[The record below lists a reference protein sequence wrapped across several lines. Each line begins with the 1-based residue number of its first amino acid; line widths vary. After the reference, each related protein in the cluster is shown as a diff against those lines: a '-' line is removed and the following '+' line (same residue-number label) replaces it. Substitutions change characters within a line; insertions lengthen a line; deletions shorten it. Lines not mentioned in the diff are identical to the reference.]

1 MKNRI
6 DEKENKTMTRK
17 IKVMMVDDEARFRET
32 TSTLLR
38 KKGFETTIAGSGEEA
53 VNIIRE
59 TPHDVVVL
67 DVKMKGMD
75 GHMALAEIKKIA
87 PETQVIMLTGHGS
100 PDSAVN
106 SRNLAAFDYLTK
118 PCDIDILT
126 VKINEAYDVRQTGAA
141 RTEKKV
147 KDIMT
152 EIDNYSTVT
161 VNNTIREAIVKLMGS
176 LTELVSSNLIREA
189 GHRSLLVFNE
199 QKNFIGILSMKD
211 LIKGVRPFY
220 LSLPKSSKTDS
231 TRFSHVFTG
240 GLDGLFTIQLKALA
254 DKKVG
259 ELVLE
264 SPPMIDENAN
274 LMEVA
279 DLLFKTQKTRL
290 IVTSGK
296 KVIGIL
302 REQDLF
308 FETVNIITR

>member
-1 MKNRI
+1 
-6 DEKENKTMTRK
+6 MTRK
-17 IKVMMVDDEARFRET
+17 IKVMMVDDEPRFRET

-53 VNIIRE
+53 INIIRE

-67 DVKMKGMD
+67 DVKMEGMD
-75 GHMALAEIKKIA
+75 GHKALAEIKKFA

-106 SRNLAAFDYLTK
+106 SRKLAAFDYLTK
-118 PCDIDILT
+118 PCDIDILA
-126 VKINEAYDVRQTGAA
+126 VKINEAYTVRKTGAA

-152 EIDNYSTVT
+152 EIDDYSTVT
-161 VNNTIREAIVKLMGS
+161 VNTTIREAVAKLMSS
-176 LTELVSSNLIREA
+176 LTELASSSRIREA
-189 GHRSLLVFNE
+189 GHRSLLVFDE
-199 QKNFIGILSMKD
+199 QKNLIGVLSMKD
-211 LIKGVRPFY
+211 LIKAVRPFY
-220 LSLPKSSKTDS
+220 LSLPESSMTDS
-231 TRFSHVFTG
+231 VRFSHVFTG
-240 GLDGLFTIQLKALA
+240 GWDGLFSIQMKALA

-264 SPPMIDENAN
+264 PPPMIDENAN

-279 DLLFKTQKTRL
+279 ELLFKTRKTRL
-290 IVTSGK
+290 IVTSGS
-296 KVIGIL
+296 KVTGIL

-308 FETVNIITR
+308 FEIVNIITR

>member
-1 MKNRI
+1 
-6 DEKENKTMTRK
+6 
-17 IKVMMVDDEARFRET
+17 MMVDDEPRFRET
-32 TSTLLR
+32 ASTLLR

-53 VNIIRE
+53 VEIIKK

-67 DVKMKGMD
+67 DVKMGGMD
-75 GHMALAEIKKIA
+75 GHTALAEIKKIA
-87 PETQVIMLTGHGS
+87 PDTQVIMLTGHGNS
-100 PDSAVN
+100 DSAVHA
-106 SRNLAAFDYLTK
+106 RKLAAFDYLTK
-118 PCDIDILT
+118 PCDIDILA
-126 VKINEAYDVRQTGAA
+126 VKINEAYAVKQTGAD
-141 RTEKKV
+141 RMEKKV

-161 VNNTIREAIVKLMGS
+161 VNNTVREAVFKLMSS

-189 GHRSLLVFNE
+189 GHRSLLVFDE
-199 QKNFIGILSMKD
+199 QKNCIGIFSIKD

-220 LSLPKSSKTDS
+220 LALPKSSMADS
-231 TRFSHVFTG
+231 VRFSHVFTDG
-240 GLDGLFTIQLKALA
+240 WDGLFTIQMKELA

-264 SPPMIDENAN
+264 TPSMIDENAN

-308 FETVNIITR
+308 FEIVNIAKRLS